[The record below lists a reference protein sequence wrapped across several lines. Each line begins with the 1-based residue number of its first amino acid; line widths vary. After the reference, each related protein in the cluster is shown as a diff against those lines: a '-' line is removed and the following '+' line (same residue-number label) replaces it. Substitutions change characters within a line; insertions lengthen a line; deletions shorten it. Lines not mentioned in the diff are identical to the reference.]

1 MKKEKLTKYFI
12 LEKKEK
18 EIKEET
24 VKLSSIA
31 RAHNKVNEMLNE
43 IYTDYGKIGK
53 LVEGMLKEASTNIL
67 DESEGDWF
75 DKITV
80 KRNITEM
87 NKRGKDFIKTFE
99 ELKASSL
106 RLQALHEEIG
116 FILNRYINL
125 GE

>member
-67 DESEGDWF
+67 DESEGD
-75 DKITV
+75 
-80 KRNITEM
+80 
-87 NKRGKDFIKTFE
+87 
-99 ELKASSL
+99 
-106 RLQALHEEIG
+106 
-116 FILNRYINL
+116 
-125 GE
+125 